1 MEPRPVAAP
10 LTRKER
16 EQWFAFIYHL
26 NPLLRN
32 ANTREAMNDLTRDLV
47 NSRQP
52 HSPAARAA
60 AQPDVHS
67 PLNVLIDIVIHGKT
81 QPEE

>member
-1 MEPRPVAAP
+1 MSERPAAAP
-10 LTRKER
+10 LTAAER
-16 EQWFAFIYHL
+16 QEWFAFIYHL
-26 NPLLRN
+26 NPLLREN
-32 ANTREAMNDLTRDLV
+32 YTREAMNDLTR
-47 NSRQP
+47 NIINNRQP

-81 QPEE
+81 QP